1 MVTDMFEADLREAL
15 ARRAAEVPP
24 QAGDRLRGGH
34 YRPRGH
40 SPAPVAAVG
49 LAAAAAVL
57 AAGGAYLAGAT
68 AGGPGHALAVARLT
82 GATIRLDG
90 YQFTL
95 PAGYKPTSAPCTA
108 PVRAGLN
115 GTPVPASAAFA
126 AGAAAHG
133 GCVEA
138 VLSGQDLTPPGWAV
152 PVQVGDHQGYLMSQ
166 PREGR
171 TVLYVDLSGAAG
183 PRWLVITAKHL
194 SQIQVVTI
202 ATRALTQ
209 PASQPPGPSPSQPA
223 SEAPSQSPSQP
234 SSQPSSV
241 PPTPSPAG
249 SGG

>member
-24 QAGDRLRGGH
+24 QVGDRLRHGD

-40 SPAPVAAVG
+40 GPVPVAAAG
-49 LAAAAAVL
+49 LAAAVL
-57 AAGGAYLAGAT
+57 AVGGTYLAGAT
-68 AGGPGHALAVARLT
+68 GGSAGHAPAAARLAGT
-82 GATIRLDG
+82 TIRLDG

-115 GTPVPASAAFA
+115 GTPVPGSALFA

-152 PVQVGDHQGYLMSQ
+152 PVQVGHHQGYVMSQ
-166 PREGR
+166 PRGDR
-171 TVLYVDLSGAAG
+171 ITLYVDLSGAAS
-183 PRWLVITAKHL
+183 PRWLVITAKQL

-223 SEAPSQSPSQP
+223 SEAPSQSPS
-234 SSQPSSV
+234 V
-241 PPTPSPAG
+241 PPTPSPVG